1 MCHVAAACGRCTW
14 KRQISGAMLPSV
26 IAAATVLCSCLL
38 APPPL
43 APYPRVLAARAW
55 RAMPAPTACADAEP
69 EPYSSVSPG
78 APRGFDPG
86 LAARWA
92 AEQAAEQAEEDA
104 AEGVP
109 QLRRGELLKKRRK
122 VLEGWA
128 AFIQSAGGTQPGSA
142 RVLAELRDAAVAFGD
157 RTVLCAQS
165 WEVRRGDRIG
175 VLGESGCGKSTQL
188 RLLAGELPPTSG
200 GVWRSDGLRIAL
212 VGQAEVAALRGSRLS
227 LREQLEADAAA
238 DEQRDEGAI
247 AEALIDEE
255 EDGEEEEEEEEEDGG
270 DSDGE
275 WLGGVSHL
283 MDAPLAEMSS
293 GQLARAAVARAL
305 SRRPQLLLLDE
316 PTNHLDL
323 DGLLWLERAL
333 VHAVDEGV
341 VDALLL
347 VSHERETLDRVCTR
361 TLHASGGGGAMYTG
375 GYSSYAVRR
384 QTRREALAQVDGETL
399 TDAVLPERL
408 RPSRFRLNRKPGR
421 PEPPSAAPMLSLRG
435 VRVGFGGADVL
446 RGATLDVRPR
456 EAVLLLGENGAGKST
471 LLRAAL
477 GLTAAAGAVEL
488 DAGARPFYFAQ
499 EAAQALGGEL
509 GVLDWLRGHVAEET
523 ADDAICRALKRMGLP
538 RADHAKPL
546 RALSGGEKARVLIA
560 QMVLSRANLL
570 LLDEP
575 TNHLDIRARECLEEA
590 LRAFDGAMLLVSHD
604 RRVPHGPSSV
614 RHQSISA
621 R

>member
-1 MCHVAAACGRCTW
+1 MAAAC
-14 KRQISGAMLPSV
+14 
-26 IAAATVLCSCLL
+26 CLL
-38 APPPL
+38 VPPPF
-43 APYPRVLAARAW
+43 APYPRALAAKAW
-55 RAMPAPTACADAEP
+55 RAIPAPTSSADAEP

-109 QLRRGELLKKRRK
+109 QLRRDELLEKRRK

-142 RVLAELRDAAVAFGD
+142 HVLAELRDAAVAFGD

-212 VGQAEVAALRGSRLS
+212 VGQAEVAALRVSRLS
-227 LREQLEADAAA
+227 LREQLEVDAAA
-238 DEQRDEGAI
+238 DEQRDERVI
-247 AEALIDEE
+247 ADTLFDEE
-255 EDGEEEEEEEEEDGG
+255 EDGEEEEEEEEEG
-270 DSDGE
+270 DSDVE
-275 WLGGVSHL
+275 GGVSHL
-283 MDAPLAEMSS
+283 MDAPLAELSS

-333 VHAVDEGV
+333 VHAVDAGV

-361 TLHASGGGGAMYTG
+361 TLDASGGGGAMYTG

-384 QTRREALAQVDGETL
+384 QSRHEALAQVDGETL
-399 TDAVLPERL
+399 ADAVLPERL

-421 PEPPSAAPMLSLRG
+421 PEPPGAAPMLSLRG
-435 VRVGFGGADVL
+435 VRVGFGGAEVL
-446 RGATLDVRPR
+446 RGASLDIRPR

-477 GLTAAAGAVEL
+477 GLEAAAGAVEL

-590 LRAFDGAMLLVSHD
+590 LRAFDGAILLVSHD
-604 RRVPHGPSSV
+604 RRAPRGPSRV